1 MLSIFDQS
9 KTSTTQT
16 SPDHFSGV
24 AFTTGNHG
32 YSIFKDERECR
43 PLPLEVIWQ
52 TFTLGMD
59 YCNFTGA
66 WKDPQCVYKS
76 HKKDPQC
83 VYKSHVANKTV
94 HLGWPNSCLPLE
106 VTLWVWIIASAPL
119 LICVY
124 GLLQLYRC
132 LKRPMWVWII
142 VSTSHTKKTHCV
154 STCFMHI
161 YINYDTQKYLN
172 KIYTLNWIEFKLK
185 QDSLLQL
192 NSCLRRPWNC
202 KCTFSGEEPDSG
214 YGLLQLYRCLKRPT
228 MCLQVTQKRPTMCL
242 QVTRCIWVD
251 PTVA

>member
-9 KTSTTQT
+9 RTSTTQT

-32 YSIFKDERECR
+32 YSIYKDERECR

-94 HLGWPNSCLPLE
+94 HLGWPNSCLRNPYCVSKLLQASTCLKNSLGLDYCMCTHYKIIC
-106 VTLWVWIIASAPL
+106 VLVKIIATDS
-119 LICVY
+119 
-124 GLLQLYRC
+124 C
-132 LKRPMWVWII
+132 LKRTLLWIWMI
-142 VSTSHTKKTHCV
+142 
-154 STCFMHI
+154 
-161 YINYDTQKYLN
+161 
-172 KIYTLNWIEFKLK
+172 
-185 QDSLLQL
+185 
-192 NSCLRRPWNC
+192 
-202 KCTFSGEEPDSG
+202 
-214 YGLLQLYRCLKRPT
+214 
-228 MCLQVTQKRPTMCL
+228 
-242 QVTRCIWVD
+242 
-251 PTVA
+251 

>member
-94 HLGWPNSCLPLE
+94 HLGWPNSCLRNPYCVSKL
-106 VTLWVWIIASAPL
+106 LQASTCL
-119 LICVY
+119 KKLSGS
-124 GLLQLYRC
+124 GLLQ
-132 LKRPMWVWII
+132 V
-142 VSTSHTKKTHCV
+142 HTLQDHLCV
-154 STCFMHI
+154 SQDYC
-161 YINYDTQKYLN
+161 NWSTQKLWVLN
-172 KIYTLNWIEFKLK
+172 LNDLKVTVAFKNPYCGCKLMQAYT
-185 QDSLLQL
+185 
-192 NSCLRRPWNC
+192 CLRR
-202 KCTFSGEEPDSG
+202 
-214 YGLLQLYRCLKRPT
+214 L
-228 MCLQVTQKRPTMCL
+228 
-242 QVTRCIWVD
+242 
-251 PTVA
+251 

>member
-9 KTSTTQT
+9 RTSTTQT

-94 HLGWPNSCLPLE
+94 HQ
-106 VTLWVWIIASAPL
+106 IIANQHL
-119 LICVY
+119 LERT
-124 GLLQLYRC
+124 LY
-132 LKRPMWVWII
+132 INE
-142 VSTSHTKKTHCV
+142 
-154 STCFMHI
+154 MHI

-185 QDSLLQL
+185 QDCCCGCWLLQL
-192 NSCLRRPWNC
+192 NSCLRRPWLWVLTTASVHFLEKSLTEGQNYC
-202 KCTFSGEEPDSG
+202 KSTVAWGVPACCF
-214 YGLLQLYRCLKRPT
+214 GLLQVTLKVDSSCEDINRLYAYFVWSWIALATGDFLNSLCSLGI
-228 MCLQVTQKRPTMCL
+228 CCSY
-242 QVTRCIWVD
+242 
-251 PTVA
+251 